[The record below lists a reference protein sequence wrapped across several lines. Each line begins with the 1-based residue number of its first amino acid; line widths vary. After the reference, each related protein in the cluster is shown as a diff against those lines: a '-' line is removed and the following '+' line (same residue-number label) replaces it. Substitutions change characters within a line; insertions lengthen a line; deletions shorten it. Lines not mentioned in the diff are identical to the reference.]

1 MTEKLVET
9 AKATIDSAGREAERA
24 RLEIRYSSIWRVLML
39 LTMRERC
46 KCSSE
51 WSVDGM
57 CVTTSTPTPRLK
69 LRDKQEHASRL
80 AVWPRTVPA
89 SVHEALQRHRHVT
102 KATLEGIQTW
112 MRTARRMK
120 SAKHDAHL

>member
-1 MTEKLVET
+1 MALFSKDSETVPVASARSARGNPARNAEKRTMTEKLVET

-24 RLEIRYSSIWRVLML
+24 RLEIRYDSIWRVLML

-69 LRDKQEHASRL
+69 LRDKQEHGACIATPGLASHS
-80 AVWPRTVPA
+80 P
-89 SVHEALQRHRHVT
+89 S
-102 KATLEGIQTW
+102 EG
-112 MRTARRMK
+112 A
-120 SAKHDAHL
+120 